1 MKKKI
6 WIKHMTCV
14 LLAALAA
21 VRLTAVPAASA
32 APSSQTFTIPVRLEK
47 AAEPGTLSMG
57 NQAMGQTAT
66 VVETRT
72 GASIYLSFSAMTFSG
87 LHGHLT
93 KMYSYE
99 NGGLHEAAVTD
110 TVTDTGVD
118 GQQGVFPSGVVIQ
131 RGGLRES
138 AFTVRVRVDAMDA
151 IIGSEGGGEQDATL
165 VLDYSAAPKSLADQ
179 DAEEAAKAEAVK
191 AEAAKAEAAK
201 AEAAKAEAA
210 KAEAAKAEA
219 AKAEA
224 AKAEA
229 AKAEESKSADKAEDN
244 TEKKRTDEPEK
255 PAQPRAKVEDYF
267 KAKKDDFSK
276 GAYLIEVSGLYLNP
290 LDGLT
295 ADGGTKN
302 AGIGE
307 GMVDGVVTP
316 SGQGFSRGAMP
327 PAAETGSGEK
337 YAKALLQK
345 TGGGQ
350 YYATLRLHLMNFI
363 TRDQKNG
370 PFIRLLQRDGSFK
383 EVKAELSAEHI
394 ETYGDSYADYR
405 FPVEDPHFLA
415 QIEMFVEP
423 MARAVTFF
431 VESHPERFEEGYGDF
446 TLPKEKAVVPVP
458 VVIGIGVGV
467 VVVLA
472 GLALV
477 LIKRKGGRSHE

>member
-179 DAEEAAKAEAVK
+179 DAEEAAKAEAV
-191 AEAAKAEAAK
+191 
-201 AEAAKAEAA
+201 
-210 KAEAAKAEA
+210 KAEA